1 MFFSYEEES
10 EYYRGPRKK
19 SVHERLT
26 LPKRA
31 KNLRPE
37 PEPNYSS
44 EEEYDEEEEEEEI
57 VEERPK
63 KGGSRKKSFE
73 NFKVTIRNESDG
85 TPSLSGMDD
94 TISSRSSSAASAAS
108 SPPRRRRRSGISNS
122 RRPRTPPE
130 PPARSKQR
138 ARSRSSPRRP
148 SAAGRRRPPSPPP
161 QRQGGGGGPP
171 MKKKRRKK
179 NKGRKARLRKLNLFE
194 NKNATHRE
202 NEQMIKRLNRGKKP
216 NAQSESEKNQ
226 KLAKLAGLDLGGPS
240 TSGGSGKT
248 SRFRDHKRN
257 NDKKRLKV
265 GGMEST
271 TTSGKRSRILLSR
284 SKSRSP
290 ARRRNRSGNN
300 RRRGSKSKSGSPER
314 WSHDKFNASMTS
326 PGPEKEE
333 AFGSHWSQ
341 IRSERS
347 KERDR
352 QSRSQ
357 SRSSRSRSRKRRH
370 SSSSSYSSRS
380 SRGGRKGK

>member
-1 MFFSYEEES
+1 
-10 EYYRGPRKK
+10 
-19 SVHERLT
+19 
-26 LPKRA
+26 
-31 KNLRPE
+31 
-37 PEPNYSS
+37 
-44 EEEYDEEEEEEEI
+44 
-57 VEERPK
+57 
-63 KGGSRKKSFE
+63 
-73 NFKVTIRNESDG
+73 
-85 TPSLSGMDD
+85 
-94 TISSRSSSAASAAS
+94 
-108 SPPRRRRRSGISNS
+108 
-122 RRPRTPPE
+122 
-130 PPARSKQR
+130 
-138 ARSRSSPRRP
+138 
-148 SAAGRRRPPSPPP
+148 
-161 QRQGGGGGPP
+161 

-380 SRGGRKGK
+380 SRGGRKGKKTSSHCKIVPLFCRFL